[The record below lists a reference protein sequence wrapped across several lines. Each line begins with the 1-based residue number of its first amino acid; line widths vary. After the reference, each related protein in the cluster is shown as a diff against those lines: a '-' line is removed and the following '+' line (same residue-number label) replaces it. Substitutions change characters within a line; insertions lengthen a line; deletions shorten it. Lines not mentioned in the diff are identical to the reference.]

1 MQPLSPKKRR
11 LYLYLLV
18 GLFFIIVPI
27 VILYASGYR
36 FKGEFGFVQTGGIYL
51 SVSQSGT
58 AVSLNGEEI
67 GESGI
72 LRKSFY
78 ISDLSPG
85 SYVIQAAQEGYHPW
99 LRTLVVESE
108 LVTDANILLV
118 PLDPVIVELSFSSTA
133 ATTAKR
139 VSREVYNQYLD
150 AFDARPST
158 TTPHTSQGALF
169 VERGNLFLRWE
180 DANTSPPSSFCLEPS
195 SCTREISI
203 EIGRQTTAHTAF
215 WGGGIVYTTLEGG
228 VFMTEGDIRP
238 TTITAQ
244 LYPVRGATF
253 RIVDERLIIKDGN
266 KLYEVSEL

>member
-11 LYLYLLV
+11 LYLYVLV
-18 GLFFIIVPI
+18 ALFFLCFPI

-51 SVSQSGT
+51 SVSHGDT
-58 AVSLNGEEI
+58 VISLNGEEI

-85 SYVIQAAQEGYHPW
+85 SYVVQATQDEYHPW

-108 LVTDANILLV
+108 LVTDANVLLLPLEPNIL
-118 PLDPVIVELSFSSTA
+118 ELTL
-133 ATTAKR
+133 ATTTSTTTRR
-139 VSREVYNQYLD
+139 VSRVAYNEYLD
-150 AFDARPST
+150 AFDTPPST

-169 VERGNLFLRWE
+169 IEGGNLFLRWLNTE
-180 DANTSPPSSFCLEPS
+180 DSPPSPYCLEPS
-195 SCTREISI
+195 FCVKEIAI
-203 EIGRQTTAHTAF
+203 ETGRQRTAHTAF

-228 VFMTEGDIRP
+228 VFMTEGDARP
-238 TTITAQ
+238 TTITAL

-266 KLYEVSEL
+266 KLYEIQEL